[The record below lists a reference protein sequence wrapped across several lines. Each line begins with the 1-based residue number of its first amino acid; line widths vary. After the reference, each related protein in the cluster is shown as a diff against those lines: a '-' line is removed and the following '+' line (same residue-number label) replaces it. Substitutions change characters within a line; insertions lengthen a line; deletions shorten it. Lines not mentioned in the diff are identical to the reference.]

1 MFLILQNNTCE
12 VKSLKQIVPEIYIKD
27 CTAALE
33 VYKKIFGGE
42 VKNMQL
48 SDDLPTFK
56 EMHGKVI
63 HSELHVN
70 NKCVFYFVDIFE
82 PKRQNPGNV
91 TLVLHMD
98 SKAELDRCYT
108 GLSEGGKVGMPLQKT
123 FWGAWHAIV
132 TDRFGAPW
140 ALSLSESKT

>member
-1 MFLILQNNTCE
+1 M
-12 VKSLKQIVPEIYIKD
+12 KQIVPEIYVKN
-27 CTAALE
+27 CAEALK
-33 VYKKIFGGE
+33 VYQGIFGGT

-48 SDDLPTFK
+48 SDDLPMFK

-70 NKCVFYFVDIFE
+70 HKCVFYFVDIFE
-82 PKRQNPGNV
+82 PKRKNPGNV

-98 SKAELDRCYT
+98 DKAELDRCYA
-108 GLSEGGKVGMPLQKT
+108 GLSEGGSIGMPMQKT
-123 FWGAWHAIV
+123 YWGAWHAIV

-140 ALSLSESKT
+140 ALSLNESNKPIA